1 MSILVTGKTNSTANM
16 KKLSTAPALL
26 AIILLLFTSCSH
38 RHYTART
45 DDATIVVLFD
55 NDVHCAVDGYPRVA
69 AYKTQLMQR
78 YDNVCL
84 VSSGDFVQG
93 GSLGAVSK
101 GEYIVRLMNSA
112 GCDAVTLGNHEFD
125 YGMDRLAELSQML
138 DAPVLA
144 CNLYDLRGG
153 DSRLM
158 YEPYK
163 IVSFGKTDVAF
174 IGIATPYSFTS
185 STPTYFQD
193 GDGNFVFSLCTD
205 NLYEVVQANID
216 RARSEGADYVIALSH
231 LGDDEAFNEINS
243 LELAARTSGLDV
255 ILDGHAHSTIPGR
268 YMKNKDGKEVILTS
282 TGSHFSTVGQL
293 TISPKGDLHVELIP
307 METLT
312 ARDPRTFTLLE
323 DIERAYAERGTRVI
337 GTSETDLWTE
347 TEEEGRISR
356 FEETAFGDLC
366 ADAIRGVMKADF
378 SFLGGGSIRAN
389 IAKGP
394 VTFNDI
400 FSVFPFGN
408 TIATCE
414 MTGQQI
420 LDALEFSV
428 SSLPVEFGGFLQV
441 SGLRFEAYL
450 QTDSPVTVNENK
462 AFTGFL
468 EGPRRVRNV
477 MVEKDDGTLLPLDPS
492 GVYTVSGSAYLLKSH
507 GDGYDVLK
515 DVDAVDTGIGD
526 VQVLEQYIV
535 ENLGGVIPAKYSE
548 PQGRITLIY

>member
-1 MSILVTGKTNSTANM
+1 MR
-16 KKLSTAPALL
+16 KLRIVPAVIVIALS
-26 AIILLLFTSCSH
+26 LFNACSY
-38 RHYTART
+38 RHYTTRT
-45 DDATIVVLFD
+45 DDGTIVVLFD

-69 AYKTQLMQR
+69 AYKTQLLQR

-101 GEYIVRLMNSA
+101 GEYIVQLMNSA
-112 GCDAVTLGNHEFD
+112 GYDAVTLGNHEFD
-125 YGMDRLAELSQML
+125 YGMDRLAEISQML
-138 DAPVLA
+138 DASVLA

-153 DSRLM
+153 ESKLM
-158 YEPYK
+158 YEPYRMM
-163 IVSFGKTDVAF
+163 SFGKVDIAF

-193 GDGNFVFSLCTD
+193 ESGNFVFSLCTD

-216 RARSEGADYVIALSH
+216 QARRDGAEYVIALSH

-243 LELAARTSGLDV
+243 LELATHTSGLDV

-268 YMKNKDGKEVILTS
+268 YMKNKEGKEVILTS
-282 TGSHFSTVGQL
+282 TGSHFANVGQL
-293 TISPKGDLHVELIP
+293 TISPKGKIGVELVP
-307 METLT
+307 MENLT
-312 ARDPRTFTLLE
+312 ARDPKTYMLLE

-337 GTSETDLWTE
+337 GISETDLWTE

-366 ADAIRGVMKADF
+366 ADAIRGVMNADF

-441 SGLRFEAYL
+441 SGLRFEADI
-450 QTDSPVTVNENK
+450 QTDTPVTVDEKK

-468 EGPRRVRNV
+468 GEQRRVRNV
-477 MVEKDDGTLLPLDPS
+477 MVEKEDGTLSPIDPAK
-492 GVYTVSGSAYLLKSH
+492 VYTVSGSAYLLKSH

-535 ENLGGVIPAKYSE
+535 ENLGGVIPAKYSK

>member
-1 MSILVTGKTNSTANM
+1 MCILVTGKTNRTANM
-16 KKLSTAPALL
+16 KKLSTTPALL
-26 AIILLLFTSCSH
+26 AIILLLFTACSH

-112 GCDAVTLGNHEFD
+112 GYDAVTLGNHEFD

-163 IVSFGKTDVAF
+163 IFSFGKTDVAF
-174 IGIATPYSFTS
+174 IGIATPY
-185 STPTYFQD
+185 
-193 GDGNFVFSLCTD
+193 

-312 ARDPRTFTLLE
+312 ARDPKTFTLLE

-477 MVEKDDGTLLPLDPS
+477 MVEKDDGTLLPLDPAE
-492 GVYTVSGSAYLLKSH
+492 VYTVSGSAYLLKSH